1 MRQRAI
7 LLFTLPALAIYGA
20 FGVFPLLSALRL
32 SFTNFTG
39 VGVATW
45 IGVANY
51 ATVLGDAGYRRSLWV
66 TLAYTAI
73 VVVVQNGLGLLFA
86 ALVHSV
92 PRLRG
97 FTRVA
102 LLVPSM
108 FSFVIAGF
116 VWQYLYSPL
125 GGGVNA
131 LLEASGLQS
140 WELVWLGAPTVALL
154 AVTLV
159 HVWMF
164 VGYSTAVFLT
174 GYAGIPQELREA
186 ARIDGGS
193 AWQRFWQIDFPLLAP
208 AVTVNVTLSTI
219 GTLKTFEL
227 PFVLTNGGPDGAT
240 TTVGLQTFKSLFE
253 FYDFGVAS
261 ALSVVALVLT
271 AVIVMVQGRVLRAR
285 EERI

>member
-1 MRQRAI
+1 MRRRVL
-7 LLFTLPALAIYGA
+7 LLFTLPALAVYGA
-20 FGVFPLLSALRL
+20 FGLYPLLSAVRL
-32 SFTNFTG
+32 SFTHFTG

-45 IGVANY
+45 AGLGNY
-51 ATVLGDAGYRRSLWV
+51 ATVLGDAAYRRSLWI

-86 ALVHSV
+86 ALLQSV
-92 PRLRG
+92 PRMRG
-97 FTRVA
+97 PARVA

-125 GGGVNA
+125 GGGLDAVLQA
-131 LLEASGLQS
+131 AGLGGWQP
-140 WELVWLGAPTVALL
+140 VWLGDPATALVS
-154 AVTLV
+154 VTAV

-164 VGYSTAVFLT
+164 VGYSTAIFLT
-174 GYAGIPQELREA
+174 GYAGIAAELRDA
-186 ARIDGGS
+186 ARIDGAS
-193 AWQRFWQIDFPLLAP
+193 AWQRFWQVELPLLAP

-227 PFVLTNGGPDGAT
+227 PFVLSDGGPDGAT
-240 TTVGLQTFKSLFE
+240 TTVGLQIFKSMFA

-261 ALSVVALVLT
+261 ALSVVALLLT
-271 AVIVMVQGRVLRAR
+271 AAIVTAQGRILRAR